1 MPKLPA
7 ISGKK
12 LIQILNSCGFAVK
25 RSSSSH
31 FLPEHGD
38 GRVTTIPLHANK
50 DLPRGTLKA
59 ILRDIEITSDQ
70 LQKLL

>member
-12 LIQILNSCGFAVK
+12 LVQILERSGFVVK

-31 FLPEHGD
+31 FLLEHAD

-50 DLPRGTLKA
+50 DLPKGTLKA
-59 ILRDIEITSDQ
+59 ILRDIEITNDQ